1 MEKYF
6 LSDNYSF
13 DELSSDTSLLSLASF
28 LQNSDNYKIY
38 HSVDDYLV
46 NQTQLK
52 KLKVCSGKKT
62 ILLSNGAHLGFM
74 YTPEF
79 LEDLRKEIALTEK
92 TALNPWYNK
101 TMKKVLCFGD
111 SNTYGYIPSTG
122 GRYDKNNRWTGIL
135 SNEFEI
141 IEAGANNRN
150 AFSDSPKLLTDYMKA
165 NPDIVI
171 LAIGINDTQKFFKTD
186 IKDAIEKLIDIISPT
201 PVILVAPS
209 ILGENV
215 LKHPFF

>member
-1 MEKYF
+1 
-6 LSDNYSF
+6 
-13 DELSSDTSLLSLASF
+13 
-28 LQNSDNYKIY
+28 
-38 HSVDDYLV
+38 
-46 NQTQLK
+46 
-52 KLKVCSGKKT
+52 
-62 ILLSNGAHLGFM
+62 
-74 YTPEF
+74 
-79 LEDLRKEIALTEK
+79 
-92 TALNPWYNK
+92 
-101 TMKKVLCFGD
+101 MKKVLCFGD

-215 LKHPFF
+215 LKHPFFSTMFDETSIEKSKKLSVIYSQIAQTHGCKLLDLNTCAHTSEIDGLHYEAEEHKIIAEKIYELLLNP

>member
-1 MEKYF
+1 
-6 LSDNYSF
+6 
-13 DELSSDTSLLSLASF
+13 
-28 LQNSDNYKIY
+28 
-38 HSVDDYLV
+38 
-46 NQTQLK
+46 
-52 KLKVCSGKKT
+52 
-62 ILLSNGAHLGFM
+62 
-74 YTPEF
+74 
-79 LEDLRKEIALTEK
+79 
-92 TALNPWYNK
+92 
-101 TMKKVLCFGD
+101 MKKVLCFGD

-215 LKHPFF
+215 LKHQFF